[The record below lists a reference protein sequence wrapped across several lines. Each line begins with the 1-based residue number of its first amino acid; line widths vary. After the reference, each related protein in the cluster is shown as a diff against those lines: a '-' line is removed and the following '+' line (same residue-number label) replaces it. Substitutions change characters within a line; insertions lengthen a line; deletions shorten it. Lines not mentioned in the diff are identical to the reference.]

1 MMKKY
6 REKIG
11 PATFF
16 VYSVHKDRFVH
27 DIIKG
32 WGRISPSGK
41 TVLWESWSRPKKS
54 KRLSTKKQI
63 GDFKTFAMPIIGAAF
78 ADAPILTD
86 IFSVQPM
93 QLPGDKTYY
102 IDKTP
107 ES

>member
-1 MMKKY
+1 MKKY

-27 DIIKG
+27 DFVKG

-54 KRLSTKKQI
+54 KRLSIKKSI
-63 GDFKTFAMPIIGAAF
+63 ENFKTFVMPVIGSAF
-78 ADAPILTD
+78 ADAAALSD
-86 IFSVQPM
+86 IISVQPM

-107 ES
+107 DA